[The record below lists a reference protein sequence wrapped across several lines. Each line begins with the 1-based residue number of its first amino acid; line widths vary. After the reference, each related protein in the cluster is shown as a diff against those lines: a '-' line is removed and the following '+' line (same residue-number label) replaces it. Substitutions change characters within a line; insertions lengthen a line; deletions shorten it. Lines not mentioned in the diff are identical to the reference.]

1 MRWIACACAAIA
13 LGLITPTAAF
23 AHDDIL
29 GASPNNGA
37 QMTRVPEEVRVEF
50 AEPPTSGFGS
60 IAGPAG
66 QALRDG
72 EAKVIGTE
80 LVIPIRPDAGL
91 GGYEVEFRATS
102 TDGHPITGT
111 LSFEVIQQATTDSTP
126 GAPSPEATSKVGAAR
141 MQVHQSGKTAE
152 RPPGSGLAQREG
164 SAWPSSV
171 YCSPAPSPARE
182 APADD
187 PFGIYP

>member
-37 QMTRVPEEVRVEF
+37 QVTRVPEEVRVEF

-111 LSFEVIQQATTDSTP
+111 LSFEVIQQSTSSLTP
-126 GAPSPEATSKVGAAR
+126 GAPSPEATSKVGVAAD
-141 MQVHQSGKTAE
+141 A
-152 RPPGSGLAQREG
+152 GSPTSKDDGASTWLWVG
-164 SAWPSSV
+164 SAV
-171 YCSPAPSPARE
+171 GIGMAVVGLLLAR
-182 APADD
+182 AVSRARSAR
-187 PFGIYP
+187 